1 MVSFIR
7 QQSKK
12 IRMKKYIFLVA
23 LLAAVGFV
31 HAQEK
36 TELTTKQLLETK
48 NFIFKAETVTPQ
60 RGRFRQLTS
69 EYDVVVTNDTVI
81 AFLPFFGR
89 AYSAPINPSEGGIKF
104 TSGKFG
110 YSLEHGKKK
119 RWTLKIKPEDVKEVQ
134 DMYFTIFDNKK
145 ATLLVNSLNRES
157 IVFNG
162 YIIEGK
168 DQKKAF

>member
-1 MVSFIR
+1 M
-7 QQSKK
+7 
-12 IRMKKYIFLVA
+12 MLA
-23 LLAAVGFV
+23 GAGLL

-36 TELTTKQLLETK
+36 SELTTQQMLETK
-48 NFIFKAETVTPQ
+48 NFIFKAQTVNPQ
-60 RGRFRQLTS
+60 RGRLRQLTS

-81 AFLPFFGR
+81 AFLPYFGR

-110 YSLEHGKKK
+110 YSLAAGKKK
-119 RWTLKIKPEDVKEVQ
+119 SWTLKIKPDDIKDVQ
-134 DMYFTIFDNKK
+134 DLYFTIFDNKK

-157 IVFNG
+157 ILFNG

-168 DQKKAF
+168 DQEKKAF

>member
-1 MVSFIR
+1 
-7 QQSKK
+7 
-12 IRMKKYIFLVA
+12 MKKHCFLIMMFA
-23 LLAAVGFV
+23 GTSIL

-36 TELTTKQLLETK
+36 TELTTRQMLETK
-48 NFIFKAETVTPQ
+48 NFIFKAQTVNPQ
-60 RGRFRQLTS
+60 RGRLRQLTS

-81 AFLPFFGR
+81 AFLPYFGR

-104 TSGKFG
+104 TSGKFD
-110 YSLEHGKKK
+110 YSLAAGRKKS
-119 RWTLKIKPEDVKEVQ
+119 WTLKIKPDDIKDVQ
-134 DMYFTIFDNKK
+134 DLYFTIFDNKK

-168 DQKKAF
+168 DRQKKAF

>member
-1 MVSFIR
+1 
-7 QQSKK
+7 
-12 IRMKKYIFLVA
+12 MKKYYFLIMMLA
-23 LLAAVGFV
+23 GAGLL

-36 TELTTKQLLETK
+36 SELTTQQMLETK
-48 NFIFKAETVTPQ
+48 NFIFKAQTVNPQ
-60 RGRFRQLTS
+60 RGRLRQLTS

-81 AFLPFFGR
+81 AFLPYFGR

-110 YSLEHGKKK
+110 YSVAAGKKK
-119 RWTLKIKPEDVKEVQ
+119 SWTLKIKPDDIKDVQ
-134 DMYFTIFDNKK
+134 DLYFTIFDNKK

-157 IVFNG
+157 ILFNG

-168 DQKKAF
+168 DQEKKAF

>member
-1 MVSFIR
+1 
-7 QQSKK
+7 
-12 IRMKKYIFLVA
+12 MKKYYFLIMMLA
-23 LLAAVGFV
+23 GAGLL

-36 TELTTKQLLETK
+36 SELTTQQMLETK
-48 NFIFKAETVTPQ
+48 NFIFKAQTVNPQ
-60 RGRFRQLTS
+60 RGRLRQLTS

-81 AFLPFFGR
+81 AFLPYFGR

-110 YSLEHGKKK
+110 YSLAAGKKK
-119 RWTLKIKPEDVKEVQ
+119 SWTLKIKPDDIKDVQ
-134 DMYFTIFDNKK
+134 DLYFTIFDNKK

-157 IVFNG
+157 ILFNG

-168 DQKKAF
+168 DQEKKAF

>member
-1 MVSFIR
+1 
-7 QQSKK
+7 
-12 IRMKKYIFLVA
+12 MKKYYFLIMMLA
-23 LLAAVGFV
+23 GAGLL

-36 TELTTKQLLETK
+36 SELTTQQMLETK
-48 NFIFKAETVTPQ
+48 NFIFKAQTVNPQ
-60 RGRFRQLTS
+60 RGRLRQLTS

-81 AFLPFFGR
+81 AFLPYFGR

-110 YSLEHGKKK
+110 YSLAAGKKK
-119 RWTLKIKPEDVKEVQ
+119 SWTLKIKPDDITDVQ
-134 DMYFTIFDNKK
+134 DLYFTIFDNKK

-157 IVFNG
+157 ILFNG

-168 DQKKAF
+168 DQEKKAF

>member
-1 MVSFIR
+1 
-7 QQSKK
+7 
-12 IRMKKYIFLVA
+12 MKKYYFLIMMLA
-23 LLAAVGFV
+23 GAGLL

-36 TELTTKQLLETK
+36 SELTTQQMLETK
-48 NFIFKAETVTPQ
+48 NFIFKAQTVNPQ
-60 RGRFRQLTS
+60 RGRLRQLTS

-81 AFLPFFGR
+81 AFLPYFGR

-110 YSLEHGKKK
+110 YSLAAGKKK
-119 RWTLKIKPEDVKEVQ
+119 SWTLKIKPDDIKDVQ
-134 DMYFTIFDNKK
+134 DLYFTIFDKK

-157 IVFNG
+157 ILFNG

-168 DQKKAF
+168 DQEKKAF

>member
-1 MVSFIR
+1 
-7 QQSKK
+7 
-12 IRMKKYIFLVA
+12 MKKYYFLIMMLA
-23 LLAAVGFV
+23 GAGLL

-36 TELTTKQLLETK
+36 SELTTQQMLETK
-48 NFIFKAETVTPQ
+48 NFIFKAQTVNPQ
-60 RGRFRQLTS
+60 RGRLRQLTS

-81 AFLPFFGR
+81 AFLPYFGR

-110 YSLEHGKKK
+110 YSLAAGKKK
-119 RWTLKIKPEDVKEVQ
+119 SWTLKIKPDDIKDVQ
-134 DMYFTIFDNKK
+134 DLYFTIFDNKK

-157 IVFNG
+157 ILFNG

-168 DQKKAF
+168 DQQKKAF

>member
-1 MVSFIR
+1 
-7 QQSKK
+7 
-12 IRMKKYIFLVA
+12 MKKYYFLIMMLA
-23 LLAAVGFV
+23 GAGLL

-36 TELTTKQLLETK
+36 SELTTQQMLETK
-48 NFIFKAETVTPQ
+48 NFIFKAQTVNPQ
-60 RGRFRQLTS
+60 RGRLRQLTS

-81 AFLPFFGR
+81 AFLPYFGR

-110 YSLEHGKKK
+110 YSLAAGKKK
-119 RWTLKIKPEDVKEVQ
+119 SWTLKIKPDDIKDVQ
-134 DMYFTIFDNKK
+134 DLYFTIFDNKK

-157 IVFNG
+157 ILFNG

-168 DQKKAF
+168 DQEKKGF